1 LSHYRLMN
9 KIVESYKRKLA
20 SEDGWVL
27 KRGAQLRIAL
37 CYPNVYSIGM
47 ANLGFQAM
55 YELLNNIPEV
65 SCERVFLP
73 DSVRS
78 PSVSEGSSAS
88 ERVRSP
94 RVKAG
99 SPREQ
104 LARGAS
110 KGNLRNR
117 ALPHGRASDTE
128 YSPNSSGYGVR
139 QNIAVRA
146 INELAEYQRT
156 RTPLL
161 SLESQTPVRDF
172 DVVAFSISFETD
184 YVNMARM
191 LQMSGVPLWS
201 KDRTERDPLIVMGG
215 AASFLNPEPIAEFT
229 DVIGVGEGEV
239 LGPKLV
245 DAIFENDSKGEL
257 LLALARQGRGFYV
270 PALYFV
276 GYNDD
281 GTVNTYTPTEEGVP
295 ARVGRAI
302 SAENPKE
309 GSLRRAIKKQQ
320 FDLVEQLRRDEVF
333 APSTTIFAPQ
343 AEMGD
348 RFLVEIS
355 RGCSQGCRF
364 CWAGYNYWPP
374 RVVPAR
380 DILAKAAAWRGK
392 TDKIG
397 LVSTAVC
404 DHPEIS
410 EILQGLRAMDYR
422 ISVSSL
428 RLDQISDELL
438 DALVESRDQQI
449 AVAPETGSDR
459 LRRVINKN
467 LTNDEIVDICGA
479 VFDRGMLTIKLY
491 MMVGLPTETD
501 EDLDE
506 MIVLVERIKDR
517 MLEAGKRFGYAGK
530 IIPSLNGFVPK
541 PNTPFQWEP
550 ICEEKE
556 LKRRLK
562 YVSKKLSRIPNVE
575 VRAMS
580 SRIAHEQAL
589 LSSGDRRIAKVIE
602 ATARLHGDLN
612 GAIRETGIDPAF
624 HTSRTRS
631 HDEIL
636 PWEIVDAGLGRPFM
650 EREHERAHEAR
661 STAPCPSVNQCTRC
675 GVCPTT
681 WLAEAPPALVQLK
694 AFATSATSTANV

>member
-1 LSHYRLMN
+1 MRS
-9 KIVESYKRKLA
+9 IVESYKRKLA
-20 SEDGWVL
+20 AEDGWVL
-27 KRGAQLRIAL
+27 KRGTQLRIAL
-37 CYPNVYSIGM
+37 CYPNTYGIGM

-55 YELLNNIPEV
+55 YEIFNNIPEV

-78 PSVSEGSSAS
+78 PVAREGNSSKRAFAYPRISENKYNGS
-88 ERVRSP
+88 
-94 RVKAG
+94 G
-99 SPREQ
+99 YD
-104 LARGAS
+104 G
-110 KGNLRNR
+110 
-117 ALPHGRASDTE
+117 ALPHGRASDTIDESRE
-128 YSPNSSGYGVR
+128 Y
-139 QNIAVRA
+139 
-146 INELAEYQRT
+146 ERT

-161 SLESQTPVRDF
+161 TIESQTPVRDF
-172 DVVAFSISFETD
+172 DVIAFSISFETD
-184 YVNMARM
+184 YINMARM

-201 KDRTERDPLIVMGG
+201 KDRTAHDPLIVMGG

-229 DVIGVGEGEV
+229 DVIGVGEGEI
-239 LGPKLV
+239 LGPKLI
-245 DAIFENDSKGEL
+245 DAIFENETREET
-257 LLALARQGRGFYV
+257 LLALAREGRGFYI
-270 PALYFV
+270 PSLYFV
-276 GYNDD
+276 SYRED
-281 GTVNTYTPTEEGVP
+281 GTVAAYTPTEPGVP

-309 GSLRRAIKKQQ
+309 GSLRRAIRKQQ
-320 FDLVEQLRRDEVF
+320 FDIAAQLRQDEVF

-380 DILAKAAAWRGK
+380 DILAKARQWRAK

-467 LTNDEIVDICGA
+467 LTNDEIADICGA

-501 EDLDE
+501 EDLEE
-506 MIVLVERIKDR
+506 MIVLVERIKHR
-517 MLEAGKRFGYAGK
+517 MLEAGRRFGRAGK

-541 PNTPFQWEP
+541 PNTPLQWDA
-550 ICEEKE
+550 ICDERE
-556 LKRRLK
+556 LKRRIK
-562 YVSKKLSRIPNVE
+562 YVCRGLSRIPNVE
-575 VRAMS
+575 VRFMS
-580 SRIAHEQAL
+580 ARIAHEQAL
-589 LSSGDRRIAKVIE
+589 FSSGDRTVAKVIDR
-602 ATARLHGDLN
+602 AACLN
-612 GAIRETGIDPAF
+612 GNIAQALRETGTDPYL
-624 HTSRTRS
+624 HVSRNRDY
-631 HDEIL
+631 DEFL
-636 PWEIVDAGLGRPFM
+636 PWSIVDSGLSF
-650 EREHERAHEAR
+650 EFLKTEHEK
-661 STAPCPSVNQCTRC
+661 
-675 GVCPTT
+675 
-681 WLAEAPPALVQLK
+681 ALD
-694 AFATSATSTANV
+694 SR

>member
-1 LSHYRLMN
+1 MK
-9 KIVESYKRKLA
+9 KIIESYKRKLA
-20 SEDGWVL
+20 GEEGWVL

-55 YELLNNIPEV
+55 YEIFNNIPEV
-65 SCERVFLP
+65 SCERGFLP
-73 DSVRS
+73 DDASSARS
-78 PSVSEGSSAS
+78 GKGSGYDQALPNRPTPAGMPVWAPRGSVSDHRPVDAMS
-88 ERVRSP
+88 ES
-94 RVKAG
+94 
-99 SPREQ
+99 E
-104 LARGAS
+104 
-110 KGNLRNR
+110 
-117 ALPHGRASDTE
+117 
-128 YSPNSSGYGVR
+128 
-139 QNIAVRA
+139 
-146 INELAEYQRT
+146 RT

-161 SLESQTPVRDF
+161 SLESPTKLRDF
-172 DVVAFSISFETD
+172 DVIAFSISFETD
-184 YVNMARM
+184 YVNLARM
-191 LQMSGVPLWS
+191 LQMSGVPVWS
-201 KDRTERDPLIVMGG
+201 KDRTRHDPLIVMGG

-229 DVIGVGEGEV
+229 DIIGVGEGEI
-239 LGPKLV
+239 LGPKLIDV
-245 DAIFENDSKGEL
+245 LLENESKEDTL
-257 LLALARQGRGFYV
+257 LQLARQGRGFYV
-270 PALYFV
+270 PSLYHV
-276 GYNDD
+276 SYKDD
-281 GTVNTYTPTEEGVP
+281 GTVEAYTATEEGVP
-295 ARVGRAI
+295 ARVGRAV
-302 SAENPKE
+302 SAESPKE
-309 GSLRRAIKKQQ
+309 GSLRRAI
-320 FDLVEQLRRDEVF
+320 R
-333 APSTTIFAPQ
+333 
-343 AEMGD
+343 
-348 RFLVEIS
+348 
-355 RGCSQGCRF
+355 
-364 CWAGYNYWPP
+364 
-374 RVVPAR
+374 
-380 DILAKAAAWRGK
+380 RGK

-428 RLDQISDELL
+428 RLDQISEELL

-506 MIVLVERIKDR
+506 MIVLVDRIKDR
-517 MLEAGKRFGYAGK
+517 MLEAGKRFGRAGK

-562 YVSKKLSRIPNVE
+562 RVSKKLARIPNVE

-580 SRIAHEQAL
+580 ARIAHEQAL
-589 LSSGDRRIAKVIE
+589 FSSGDRRIARVIE
-602 ATARLHGDLN
+602 ATARLNGDLN
-612 GAIRETGIDPAF
+612 AAIRETQIDPYF
-624 HTSRTRS
+624 HTSRRRAY
-631 HDEIL
+631 DEIL
-636 PWEIVDAGLGRPFM
+636 PWDIVDSGISREFM
-650 EREHERAHEAR
+650 QQEDERAHEAR

-681 WLAEAPPALVQLK
+681 WLGEAPAALVQLK
-694 AFATSATSTANV
+694 AFVTAPASQALVY

>member
-1 LSHYRLMN
+1 MNRRIVDSH
-9 KIVESYKRKLA
+9 KRKLA
-20 SEDGWVL
+20 TEEGYTV
-27 KRGAQLRIAL
+27 KRGAELRIAL
-37 CYPNVYSIGM
+37 CYPNVYEIGM

-55 YELLNNIPEV
+55 YELFNRIPEV

-73 DSVRS
+73 DAQ
-78 PSVSEGSSAS
+78 EM
-88 ERVRSP
+88 
-94 RVKAG
+94 
-99 SPREQ
+99 REYEK
-104 LARGAS
+104 S
-110 KGNLRNR
+110 
-117 ALPHGRASDTE
+117 
-128 YSPNSSGYGVR
+128 
-139 QNIAVRA
+139 
-146 INELAEYQRT
+146 

-172 DVVAFSISFETD
+172 DVVAVSISFETD
-184 YVNMARM
+184 YLNMVRI
-191 LQMSGVPLWS
+191 LRLGGVPVWA
-201 KDRTERDPLIVMGG
+201 KERTAHDPLVVMGG
-215 AASFLNPEPIAEFT
+215 AASFLNPEPIADFT
-229 DVIGVGEGEV
+229 DVIGVGEGEI
-239 LGPKLV
+239 LGHQLV
-245 DAIFENDSKGEL
+245 DAIFEHETKDEI
-257 LLALARQGRGFYV
+257 LLALARKGRGFYV
-270 PALYFV
+270 PALYDV
-276 GYNDD
+276 TYNAD
-281 GTVNTYTPTEEGVP
+281 GTVEDYRPTAEGVP
-295 ARVGRAI
+295 TRVGRALA
-302 SAENPKE
+302 AENPKE
-309 GSLRRAIKKQQ
+309 GSLRRA
-320 FDLVEQLRRDEVF
+320 LRRGEMEVAGKLRGEEVF
-333 APSTTIFAPQ
+333 APSTVIYAPA
-343 AEMGD
+343 AEMGE

-380 DILAKAAAWRGK
+380 DILAKASEWRAK

-410 EILQGLRAMDYR
+410 EILQGLREMDYR

-438 DALVESRDQQI
+438 DALVESKDQQI

-459 LRRVINKN
+459 LRRGINKN

-491 MMVGLPTETD
+491 LMVGLPTETD
-501 EDLDE
+501 EDLQE
-506 MIVLVERIKDR
+506 MVKLVERIKDR
-517 MLEAGKRFGYAGK
+517 MLEAGRRMGRAGK

-550 ICEEKE
+550 LCEEKE

-562 YVSKKLSRIPNVE
+562 WVCKNLARIPNVE

-580 SRIAHEQAL
+580 ARIAHEQAL
-589 LSSGDRRIAKVIE
+589 FSSGDRRIAPVIE
-602 ATARLHGDLN
+602 AMARLNGDLK
-612 GAIRETGIDPAF
+612 AALRETGLDPSF
-624 HTSRTRS
+624 HTSRARS

-650 EREHERAHEAR
+650 EREHSRAHEAQ

-681 WLAEAPPALVQLK
+681 WLAEAPPALIQLK
-694 AFATSATSTANV
+694 AFATSATTTSANA

>member
-1 LSHYRLMN
+1 MSRS
-9 KIVESYKRKLA
+9 IVESYKRKLA
-20 SEDGWVL
+20 AEDGWVL
-27 KRGAQLRIAL
+27 KRGAHLRIAL
-37 CYPNVYSIGM
+37 CYPNTYGIGM

-55 YELLNNIPEV
+55 YEIFNNIPGV

-73 DSVRS
+73 DSVRN
-78 PSVSEGSSAS
+78 PTVRENNSA
-88 ERVRSP
+88 
-94 RVKAG
+94 K
-99 SPREQ
+99 
-104 LARGAS
+104 
-110 KGNLRNR
+110 R
-117 ALPHGRASDTE
+117 ALAYARTPDTKYSGSGYDHALTQGRASDT
-128 YSPNSSGYGVR
+128 
-139 QNIAVRA
+139 
-146 INELAEYQRT
+146 INELREYERT

-161 SLESQTPVRDF
+161 SLESQTPVREF
-172 DVVAFSISFETD
+172 DVIAFSISFETD

-191 LQMSGVPLWS
+191 LRMSGVPVWS
-201 KDRTERDPLIVMGG
+201 KDRTPRDPLVVMGG
-215 AASFLNPEPIAEFT
+215 ASSFLNPEPIAEFT
-229 DVIGVGEGEV
+229 DVIGVGEGEI
-239 LGPKLV
+239 LGPKLI
-245 DAIFENDSKGEL
+245 DAILENESKEEI

-270 PALYFV
+270 PSLYFV
-276 GYNDD
+276 SYNSN
-281 GTVNTYTPTEEGVP
+281 GTIASYTPTEDGVP

-302 SAENPKE
+302 AAENPKE
-309 GSLRRAIKKQQ
+309 GSLRRAIRKGETEIA
-320 FDLVEQLRRDEVF
+320 EQLRRDQVF

-348 RFLVEIS
+348 RFLIEIS

-380 DILAKAAAWRGK
+380 DILEKAKQWRSK

-491 MMVGLPTETD
+491 MMVGLPTETE
-501 EDLDE
+501 EDLEE
-506 MIVLVERIKDR
+506 MVKLVERIKDR
-517 MLEAGKRFGYAGK
+517 MLEAGRSFGHAGK

-550 ICEEKE
+550 ICDEKE

-562 YVSKKLSRIPNVE
+562 FVGKKLARIPNVE

-589 LSSGDRRIAKVIE
+589 FSSGDRRVAPMIE
-602 ATARLHGDLN
+602 AAARLHGDSN
-612 GAIRETGIDPAF
+612 AAIRETRIDAHF
-624 HTSRTRS
+624 HTSRRRS
-631 HDEIL
+631 YNEIL
-636 PWEIVDAGLGRPFM
+636 PWEIVDSGISREFM
-650 EREHERAHEAR
+650 QREDERAQDAR

-694 AFATSATSTANV
+694 AFATSGAASALPQP